1 MGLFD
6 IFKSK
11 PNIQDTVFGELKLTS
26 GNNSFFSGR
35 QIFAPLKKE
44 VEIIIMTTENVVTP
58 EQHKFYSELQ
68 TNYNEYKS
76 KMTPIIEDTF
86 KNAIDNF
93 SIVDFDKEFKLTTI
107 MIPDFNEKPLVWNLS
122 FETVHDLDHIFSV
135 DFNDYE
141 AIDVQID
148 G

>member
-1 MGLFD
+1 
-6 IFKSK
+6 
-11 PNIQDTVFGELKLTS
+11 
-26 GNNSFFSGR
+26 
-35 QIFAPLKKE
+35 
-44 VEIIIMTTENVVTP
+44 MTTENVVTP

-107 MIPDFNEKPLVWNLS
+107 MIPDFNENLWFGIYHLKRYTTLTTFFQLTS
-122 FETVHDLDHIFSV
+122 MIMKQLMYKLTVKINWQTRKLCL
-135 DFNDYE
+135 N
-141 AIDVQID
+141 
-148 G
+148 